1 MPIIDAFLAEL
12 DHEAA
17 TTRRV
22 LERMPEGRGDWKPHE
37 RSMSLGRLC
46 GHIAELPGWGRVVL
60 TDDEFDLATAQAR
73 GWEPFVASDRAGLLE
88 RYDQAVAALRE
99 AGSLGVSDE
108 RLRQPWTLRQ
118 GDQVVFSSPRAAALR
133 GFVFSHSI
141 HHRGQ
146 LSVYLRLLDV
156 PVPSIYGPSADEEPV
171 R

>member
-37 RSMSLGRLC
+37 RSMTLGRLC
-46 GHIAELPGWGRVVL
+46 GHIAELPSWGRVVL
-60 TDDEFDLATAQAR
+60 SENAFDVAGAQAR
-73 GWEPFVASDRAGLLE
+73 GFEAFVAEDRAGLLE
-88 RYDQAVAALRE
+88 RFDAGVASLRE
-99 AGSLGVSDE
+99 AAQGYPDE
-108 RLRQPWTLRQ
+108 RMRDPWTLSQ
-118 GDQVVFSSPRAAALR
+118 GDQVIFSSPRVAALR
-133 GFVFSHSI
+133 GFVFSHGI

-146 LSVYLRLLDV
+146 LSVYLRLLGV

>member
-1 MPIIDAFLAEL
+1 MPMIDAFLAEY

-22 LERMPEGRGDWKPHE
+22 LERMPEDKVDWRPHE
-37 RSMSLGRLC
+37 RSMTLGRLC
-46 GHIAELPGWGRVVL
+46 GHIAEMPVWGRVVL
-60 TDDEFDLATAQAR
+60 GEDGFDVATSGER
-73 GWEPFVASDRAGLLE
+73 GYESFVAHDRDSLLE
-88 RYDQAVAALRE
+88 RFDGAVAALRE
-99 AGSLGVSDE
+99 AARGYPDE
-108 RLRQPWTLRQ
+108 RMRDSWTLAN
-118 GDQVVFSSPRAAALR
+118 GGQVVFSSPRGAALR
-133 GFVFSHSI
+133 GFVFSHLI

>member
-22 LERMPEGRGDWKPHE
+22 LERMPEGRADWKPHE
-37 RSMSLGRLC
+37 RSMTLGRLC
-46 GHIAELPGWGRVVL
+46 GHLAELPGWGRTVL
-60 TDDEFDLATAQAR
+60 ADDEFDLATARER
-73 GWEPFVASDRAGLLE
+73 GYEPYVASDRAELLE

-99 AGSLGVSDE
+99 AARGTSDE
-108 RLRQPWTLRQ
+108 RIREPWTLRH
-118 GDQVVFSSPRAAALR
+118 GDQVVLSSPRAAALR

-156 PVPSIYGPSADEEPV
+156 PVPSIYGPSADEEPA

>member
-22 LERMPEGRGDWKPHE
+22 LERMPEGKSDWKPHE

-46 GHIAELPGWGRVVL
+46 GHIAELPGWGAVVL
-60 TDDEFDLATAQAR
+60 TSDAFDVAGPEAR
-73 GWEPFVASDRAGLLE
+73 GFGPFVADDRAGLLT
-88 RYDQAVAALRE
+88 RHDRSVATLRE
-99 AGSLGVSDE
+99 AAGGVTDE
-108 RLRQPWTLRQ
+108 RLREPWTLSQ
-118 GDQVVFSSPRAAALR
+118 GDRVIFTSPRAAALR

-146 LSVYLRLLDV
+146 LSVYLRLLGV